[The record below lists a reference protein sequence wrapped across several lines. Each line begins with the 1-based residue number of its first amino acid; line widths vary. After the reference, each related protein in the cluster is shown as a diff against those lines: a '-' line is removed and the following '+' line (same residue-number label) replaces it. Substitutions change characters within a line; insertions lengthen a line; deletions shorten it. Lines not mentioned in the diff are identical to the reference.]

1 MMSESDKRT
10 SESQEK
16 GKPFP
21 WRCPECGKK
30 EVRPAVV
37 SHTSEIRHDGRLYT
51 VKVPKLRVPRCVAC
65 GELIFDN
72 DADDQIAW
80 ALRDQLGLL
89 SAEQIRRNRDELNL
103 SQRELAAHLG
113 VAVETISR
121 WETGAFI
128 PSRAMDRYLRL
139 YFGVPAARA
148 ALISSSEV
156 PSLGTHVQ
164 S

>member
-1 MMSESDKRT
+1 MT
-10 SESQEK
+10 SERNDSASTVPEK
-16 GKPFP
+16 TKRYP

-51 VKVPKLRVPRCVAC
+51 VQVPKLRVPRCKAC
-65 GELIFDN
+65 GELVFEN
-72 DADDQIAW
+72 DADEQIAS
-80 ALRDQLGLL
+80 ALRKQLGLL
-89 SAEQIRRNRDELNL
+89 KPEEIRGNRDELGL
-103 SQRELAAHLG
+103 SQRELAEHLG

-121 WETGAFI
+121 WENGVLI

-139 YFGVPAARA
+139 YFTVPAARS
-148 ALISSSEV
+148 ALIGSTTV
-156 PSLGTHVQ
+156 PSPGTPAK